1 MKKRL
6 LLTSAVLGAAVLSG
20 IFLATGASASTGG
33 LKSRLA
39 EKLGIEESRV
49 KGVMDEIKSENQD
62 KMQAKQEENLQEA
75 VDDGVITSKQ
85 KDALIAKQKEHRE
98 KMEQLRDEMDGWY
111 EEQGIDKDALREYR
125 VGKGMGKG
133 SGGGMHG
140 MM

>member
-49 KGVMDEIKSENQD
+49 KGAMDEIKSEIKIRCRQSRKKTCRRLWMTELSLRSK
-62 KMQAKQEENLQEA
+62 KM
-75 VDDGVITSKQ
+75 
-85 KDALIAKQKEHRE
+85 R
-98 KMEQLRDEMDGWY
+98 
-111 EEQGIDKDALREYR
+111 
-125 VGKGMGKG
+125 
-133 SGGGMHG
+133 
-140 MM
+140 